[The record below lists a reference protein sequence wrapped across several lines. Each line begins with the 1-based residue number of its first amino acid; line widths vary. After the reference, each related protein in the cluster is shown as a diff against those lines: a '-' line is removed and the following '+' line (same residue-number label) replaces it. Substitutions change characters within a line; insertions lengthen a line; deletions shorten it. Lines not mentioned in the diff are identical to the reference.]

1 MTTESTEAPILNV
14 ELINT
19 CLDNIVAEPK
29 KWDQGSWSSGWII
42 TKVPKAMLPK
52 VVKGAESMCGT
63 TACLAGQAMLASGE
77 WRTVITTVEKVKDQ
91 NQADNAS
98 AEQWYGKKNWK
109 VDDVLSYDV
118 DFQNVESNQ
127 WPSDYL
133 NKGDTDDACLVIAQ
147 ELLGL
152 TFEQAHYLFI
162 TISDRSWTPKGFAKH
177 VRNYLHITSA

>member
-1 MTTESTEAPILNV
+1 MTIESTQTPILNV

-29 KWDQGSWSSGWII
+29 RWDQGTWSSGWII

-77 WRTVITTVEKVKDQ
+77 WRTVITNVEKLKTQ

-109 VDDVLSYDV
+109 VDDLLSYDV
-118 DFQNVESNQ
+118 DFQHVESSM
-127 WPSDYL
+127 WPIDYL
-133 NKGDTDDACLVIAQ
+133 DADQSGEPCLIIAQ
-147 ELLGL
+147 ELMGL
-152 TFEQAHYLFI
+152 TYDQAHYLFI
-162 TISDRSWTPKGFAKH
+162 AISDRTWTPKGFAKH
-177 VRNYLHITSA
+177 VRSYLGIKSA